1 MNSTEAPSSSRDH
14 EIIVALDVPSAREA
28 ASAVKT
34 LGDAVSFYK
43 VGLELFVA
51 DGPETLRMLK
61 GEGKRV
67 FLDLKLH
74 DIPRTVERAVSSCL
88 AFGAD
93 LLTIHA
99 QGCRAMV
106 EGAVRAVSEAG
117 SDTKIIAVT
126 LLTSLDAAD
135 LADMGVCRAPQE
147 QVLALGTLATAAG
160 AHGLVCSPREVAA
173 LRRALG
179 PGAILVTPGVRP
191 AGTAAGDQKRIATPG
206 EAIRDG
212 ATHLVVGRPILG
224 AQDPRAAAIA
234 IRREMDCAGDGR

>member
-1 MNSTEAPSSSRDH
+1 
-14 EIIVALDVPSAREA
+14 
-28 ASAVKT
+28 
-34 LGDAVSFYK
+34 
-43 VGLELFVA
+43 
-51 DGPETLRMLK
+51 
-61 GEGKRV
+61 
-67 FLDLKLH
+67 
-74 DIPRTVERAVSSCL
+74 
-88 AFGAD
+88 
-93 LLTIHA
+93 
-99 QGCRAMV
+99 MV